1 MVSQKFIDITLPL
14 TPAMQVYPGEPGP
27 ELTPLSRIADGDPAN
42 VSHLCLGT
50 HTGTHVDAPRHFIE
64 GGADVAAMSLDSL
77 CGPARVVGIKDRVAV
92 RRAELEGIDAVERV
106 LFRTRNGELWSK
118 QGFQKDFVYLA
129 PDAAEFLLDRG
140 VKLVGIDY
148 LSIEQFHSSDYP
160 VHHMLL
166 EAGVVI
172 VEGLDLRRVSP
183 GEYDLWCLP
192 LKLDGADG
200 CPARVVLRSRGQ
212 A

>member
-1 MVSQKFIDITLPL
+1 MSRSVPSMPTSRTRTRHSPERRFGAGTSLSFAELACLGVTTTARIEGPMVSPKFIDITLPL
-14 TPAMQVYPGEPGP
+14 TPAMQVDPGEPGP

-106 LFRTRNGELWSK
+106 LFRTRNG
-118 QGFQKDFVYLA
+118 
-129 PDAAEFLLDRG
+129 
-140 VKLVGIDY
+140 
-148 LSIEQFHSSDYP
+148 
-160 VHHMLL
+160 
-166 EAGVVI
+166 
-172 VEGLDLRRVSP
+172 
-183 GEYDLWCLP
+183 
-192 LKLDGADG
+192 
-200 CPARVVLRSRGQ
+200 
-212 A
+212 